1 MFRRVGMKSRM
12 RFFTLIVA
20 IVVVLAL
27 CGGLTAFAAET
38 TMPASS
44 VPSSGGGG
52 GGNGGGTIPSGGG
65 GQGIATVPSGSV
77 GGGNGAGTIPSG
89 TGTDGGSTS
98 GSSGGGSV
106 GMAVG
111 GSGGGGV
118 PGGSGSGIAVGGSSG
133 GGTGSGGGG
142 GFSGFG
148 PISATSP
155 VGGAAGS
162 PIPEEDTEPDS
173 DREAMASSEYGEGMK
188 QAIQKAKT
196 LFNIPD
202 DLRFDGT
209 VNSDDFGT
217 VYTLSWTS
225 KDRAEGSVSVDIDGD
240 LNVRNYY
247 KSVNTVYY
255 EQTRVKMQN
264 RDIEKMKNAAVEFIK
279 KVRPDEWQSYTL
291 YEPKDRQSGFSG
303 RDGYYTYYRTLNRIR
318 NYEDMAT
325 ITVNQDTFEVS
336 SFYISGIRATSEY
349 KDTAVITEEEAA
361 AAYLKTI
368 GYQLIYR
375 TKYENDGTISAY
387 PVYEPNAASSAYVI
401 DAATGEKIERWGGI
415 GMQAGGSGGGFGSA
429 VPRAES
435 MMDGGYLPQLTPEE
449 LLAAEEAAG
458 LLSLAD
464 ADQIAR
470 AYTYL
475 GLTGQ
480 YELSRSN
487 LRQNWQEPGGQ
498 IWELEFMKKKEDAA
512 AGTGVAVNAAA
523 VEESVIME
531 VTRADVEKAADEKEI
546 MAIEEPTADIVSF
559 DSRLSSYMI
568 RTVDISVQ
576 IDAKK
581 GIILGFSL
589 EQPLYQGKIDA
600 ELKTLD
606 EAKAEAVKVIRAI
619 NPDIADDLKYVE
631 QLNADPRPLYL
642 SLYGD
647 VPNAYWTLNYVR
659 TVNGIEYPDNA
670 VRINYDAVNGK
681 VINFN
686 TTWNEIQFPAI
697 DTALPLEKVHE
708 IVMEQVG
715 LELQYVA
722 INELKAEFKKQS
734 DILYFNP
741 IHFQIA
747 KVYELNARDIN
758 PVRIDAFS
766 GKLLDYSGND
776 HWVSAQFSGYNDIE
790 GHRLEQVIESLA
802 AANIRLPGNDLKP
815 DLFITQKDFLYLVS
829 KLNLSLSYQ
838 NYPVSRED
846 TEWFYRQLERYAIV
860 PGESIAANGRVT
872 REQAARYVIKTL
884 DYDEI
889 ARLDLIHNLN
899 FADKDK
905 IAEECRAY
913 VELAAALSVLPNGE
927 GDFGPDEYITRAET
941 FELIYNY
948 MIH

>member
-1 MFRRVGMKSRM
+1 MFRRVGVKSRM

-20 IVVVLAL
+20 VVVVLAI
-27 CGGLTAFAAET
+27 CGGLPAFAAET
-38 TMPASS
+38 T
-44 VPSSGGGG
+44 VPVLPGSGSGGG
-52 GGNGGGTIPSGGG
+52 GGNGAATIPSGG
-65 GQGIATVPSGSV
+65 
-77 GGGNGAGTIPSG
+77 
-89 TGTDGGSTS
+89 D
-98 GSSGGGSV
+98 SV
-106 GMAVG
+106 GMVVI
-111 GSGGGGV
+111 GGGGV

-133 GGTGSGGGG
+133 GGTGTGGG

-148 PISATSP
+148 PIAATSP
-155 VGGAAGS
+155 VGVASGS
-162 PIPEEDTEPDS
+162 PIPEDDTEPDS

-225 KDRAEGSVSVDIDGD
+225 KDRMEGSVSVDIDGD

-247 KSVNTVYY
+247 KNVNTVYY

-264 RDIEKMKNAAVEFIK
+264 RDIEKIKNAAVGFIK
-279 KVRPDEWQSYTL
+279 KVRPDEWQSYSL
-291 YEPKDRQSGFSG
+291 SDPYNRQSGFSG
-303 RDGYYTYYRTLNRIR
+303 KEEYLTYYRMLNGIP
-318 NYEDMAT
+318 NYDDMMSL
-325 ITVNQDTFEVS
+325 TVNQETLEVVS
-336 SFYISGIRATSEY
+336 YYINGNRAASEY
-349 KDTAVITEEEAA
+349 KDTTVITEEEAQ

-375 TKYENDGTISAY
+375 TKYENDGKISAY
-387 PVYEPNAASSAYVI
+387 PVYEPNAANAMYVV
-401 DAATGEKIERWGGI
+401 DAATGEKVERWGGI
-415 GMQAGGSGGGFGSA
+415 GMAGGGMGGGFGSA
-429 VPRAES
+429 APRAES
-435 MMDGGYLPQLTPEE
+435 MMDGGYLPKLTPEE

-470 AYTYL
+470 ACAYL
-475 GLTGQ
+475 GLTEQ

-487 LRQNWQEPGGQ
+487 LGQDWQEPGRQ

-512 AGTGVAVNAAA
+512 AGTGAAVNAAVNTA
-523 VEESVIME
+523 ADEKSVIME
-531 VTRADVEKAADEKEI
+531 VKTDDAEKAAKENEI
-546 MAIEEPTADIVSF
+546 AAIEEPTADIVAF

-581 GIILGFSL
+581 GVILGFSINS
-589 EQPLYQGKIDA
+589 PVPQGKMDA

-606 EAKAEAVKVIRAI
+606 EAKVEAGKVIRDI
-619 NPDIADDLKYVE
+619 NPDIADNLRYVE
-631 QLNADPRPLYL
+631 QIDVVPIPYYTMYGAGLQSVW
-642 SLYGD
+642 SLR
-647 VPNAYWTLNYVR
+647 YVR
-659 TVNGIEYPDNA
+659 IVNGIEYPDNA
-670 VRINYDAVNGK
+670 VSISYDAASGK

-686 TTWNEIQFPAI
+686 TSWYEIQFPAI

-708 IVMEQVG
+708 IVMEQIG
-715 LELQYVA
+715 LEIQYVA
-722 INELKAEFKKQS
+722 INELKAEYKMQH
-734 DILYFNP
+734 DRPYFNP
-741 IHFQIA
+741 THYQIA
-747 KVYELNARDIN
+747 KVYELNARNIN
-758 PVRIDAFS
+758 LVRLDAFS
-766 GKLLDYSGND
+766 GKLMDYSGND
-776 HWVSAQFSGYNDIE
+776 IWVSAQFSGYDDIE
-790 GHRLEQVIESLA
+790 GHRLEPVIESLS
-802 AANIRLPGNDLKP
+802 AANIRLPGTDLKP
-815 DLFITQKDFLYLVS
+815 DVFITQKDFLYLIS

-846 TEWFYRQLERYAIV
+846 TDWFYRQLERYAII
-860 PGESIAANGRVT
+860 PGDSIAANGRVT
-872 REQAARYVIKTL
+872 REQAALYVIKTL

-899 FADKDK
+899 YADMDK
-905 IAEECRAY
+905 IAEDCRAY